1 MLIRFGVENYCSI
14 KEYQEIS
21 FVASSLKDEHE
32 GLIQR
37 SLPGLSGLS
46 YLRTLAL
53 FGPNAAGKS
62 TLLRGLDT
70 LRQIV
75 LRSYGKGS
83 QDELPYTPFALD
95 AAWAHKPTSFLIEF
109 EHEEVRY
116 CYELSYDLRHV
127 TKERLEAFPKG
138 RPQLWFARDE
148 EGPRGSSRVSLPKAI
163 KPLLNDNVPILS
175 FVANY
180 SNMSAHKAVKPVYEW
195 FKDHL
200 VYLNR
205 GPSGTDDFPFA
216 GEILDGKMGSDQNRA
231 FIRRMVKSADLG
243 ISDISIVKDKLS
255 AEERA
260 AIARVTN
267 IAPEDVP
274 DTMKSV
280 VFEHRGTEGQTATI
294 GMAHESDGTLRIF
307 DLSGFMAV
315 ALERGST
322 IVVDELD
329 ASLHPILLAS
339 LVKSF
344 QSPDANPRNAQL
356 LFTAHN
362 TSLLNEGRLR
372 RDQVW
377 FAEKE
382 DGKTKIYPLTDYSPR
397 KGEAL
402 EQGYLAGRY
411 SAVPVVPRCLFCG
424 ARGEEG

>member
-14 KEYQEIS
+14 RDYQEIS
-21 FVASSLKDEHE
+21 FVASSLKDACE
-32 GLIQR
+32 GLIKKD
-37 SLPGLSGLS
+37 LPGLSGLS
-46 YLRTLAL
+46 YLRALAL

-75 LRSYGKGS
+75 LHSYGKGS

-95 AAWAHKPTSFLIEF
+95 AAWAHKPTAFLIEF

-116 CYELSYDLRHV
+116 CYELSYNLRRV
-127 TKERLEAFPKG
+127 TEERLEAFPKG
-138 RPQLWFARDE
+138 RPQLWFVRDE
-148 EGPRGSSRVSLPKAI
+148 EGLRGSSRVSLPKTV
-163 KPLLNDNVPILS
+163 KPLLNDNVPVLS
-175 FVANY
+175 FLANY

-195 FKDHL
+195 FSDHL

-205 GPSGTDDFPFA
+205 GPSGTDGFPFS
-216 GEILDGKMGSDQNRA
+216 GEILDGRIGSDRNRA
-231 FIRRMVKSADLG
+231 FVRQMVRSADLG
-243 ISDISIVKDKLS
+243 ISDISIIKDRLS

-260 AIARVTN
+260 AIARASRVP
-267 IAPEDVP
+267 PEEVP
-274 DTMKSV
+274 DTIKTV
-280 VFEHRGTEGQTATI
+280 VFEHLGEGGDSAVI
-294 GMAHESDGTLRIF
+294 DLAHESDGTHRMF

-315 ALERGST
+315 ALERGAT
-322 IVVDELD
+322 IAVDELD

-339 LVKSF
+339 LVESF
-344 QSPDANPRNAQL
+344 QSSDSNPEGAQL
-356 LFTAHN
+356 LFSAHN

-377 FAEKE
+377 LAEKKS
-382 DGKTKIYPLTDYSPR
+382 GATQIYPLTDYSPR

-411 SAVPVVPRCLFCG
+411 SAVPVVPRCFFCG
-424 ARGEEG
+424 AQEEES